1 MESGSDS
8 DEDIV
13 GNAVD
18 MIDMEEAQKEKD
30 NKEVVYCVHLRY
42 QQRTTRKGYT
52 IIEGMPDDIDC
63 KKVLKAFKKMLNCN
77 GALKKD
83 KKNPKTS
90 VILLQGDHRDSVE
103 KFLLEEGIVS
113 KEEIKKHGH

>member
-1 MESGSDS
+1 MDSGSEGD
-8 DEDIV
+8 DIV
-13 GNAVD
+13 GDAVN
-18 MIDMEEAQKEKD
+18 MIDMEEADKNEK

-63 KKVLKAFKKMLNCN
+63 KKVLRGFKKIFSCN

-83 KKNPKTS
+83 KKNTDTH
-90 VILLQGDHRDSVE
+90 VILLQGDHREDVR
-103 KFLLEEGIVS
+103 KFLMEEGIVS
-113 KEEIKKHGH
+113 KDEIKMHGH